1 MSQMFE
7 QLHFYLLKFIFNLHT
22 VTFTLCAQFKR
33 FWQILITFRSLINPK
48 FLLPLLSWSTA
59 RRISTPGSHRSLH
72 PFASSRMACKW
83 NSRVCGIWGL
93 ASFTGILPLE
103 LTPVLKSIQLI
114 PAWSWRGPCSAEGP
128 TVFIPPPERGCLGIF
143 GDGKHSPIG
152 LVKISAFISLG
163 KGLRVGLLGHTTSA
177 HLTTWGNT
185 KLFPK
190 LRCCCT
196 T

>member
-1 MSQMFE
+1 
-7 QLHFYLLKFIFNLHT
+7 
-22 VTFTLCAQFKR
+22 
-33 FWQILITFRSLINPK
+33 
-48 FLLPLLSWSTA
+48 
-59 RRISTPGSHRSLH
+59 
-72 PFASSRMACKW
+72 MACKW

-143 GDGKHSPIG
+143 GDGKHSHIG
-152 LVKISAFISLG
+152 LVKISAFISLRKRPKRGIAGSYYKGTLDYLG
-163 KGLRVGLLGHTTSA
+163 KYQTV
-177 HLTTWGNT
+177 
-185 KLFPK
+185 FPK

-196 T
+196 THTPTSDEFRMPGALPPFENLMLLGKYSIYTHAY